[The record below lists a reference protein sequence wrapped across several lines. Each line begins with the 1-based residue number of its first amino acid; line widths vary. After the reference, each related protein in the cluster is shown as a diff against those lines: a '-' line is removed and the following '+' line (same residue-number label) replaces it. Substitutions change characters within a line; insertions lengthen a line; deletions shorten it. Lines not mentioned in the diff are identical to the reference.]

1 MKRRLVAGFILGA
14 VVFFL
19 ILTVVL
25 LPAARFRTETVAGG
39 GEIGI
44 IHIDGI
50 IAGGKSGG
58 GFLGNQVS
66 SEEITARL
74 REAAKNP
81 RLKAVVIRINSP
93 GGTASA
99 SQEISTEV
107 ARLKQAGKKV
117 VVSMGDMAASGA
129 YWIAAGADQIVANP
143 ATITGSIGVIIETQN
158 MQSLFGKIGLS
169 METFKSGPHKDM
181 GSPSRPV
188 TPEERV
194 IFQSMIDDI
203 YDQFIN
209 VVAKGRGMET
219 AAVKTLADG
228 RVFTGQQAKELGLVD
243 QLGNYYDA
251 VSLAARLA
259 GISGE
264 PQVVELGPR
273 SIWQEFFGNTLSQL
287 VSPGGMGYLNIR

>member
-1 MKRRLVAGFILGA
+1 MKKRLIAGFVLGA

-19 ILTVVL
+19 VLTVAL
-25 LPAARFRTETVAGG
+25 LPTARFGTETVAGS

-44 IHIDGI
+44 IYIDGI
-50 IAGGKSGG
+50 ITGGRSGG
-58 GFLGNQVS
+58 GFLGSQGN
-66 SEEITARL
+66 SEEIAARL

-107 ARLKQAGKKV
+107 ERLKQAGKKV

-129 YWIAAGADQIVANP
+129 YWIATGADQIVANP

-169 METFKSGPHKDM
+169 TETFKSGPYKDM

-209 VVAKGRGMET
+209 VVSKGRGMDI

-243 QLGNYYDA
+243 QLGNHYDA
-251 VSLAARLA
+251 IDLAARLA

-273 SIWQEFFGNTLSQL
+273 NIWREFFGNALSQL